1 MTNAINHEEAGESAS
16 IPCDGCGATENSKRC
31 IGCLHDFG
39 TPESAWV
46 QKYTRPATQQQESS
60 QC

>member
-1 MTNAINHEEAGESAS
+1 V
-16 IPCDGCGATENSKRC
+16 PCGGCGATEDGKRC

-46 QKYTRPATQQQESS
+46 RKHAERSR
-60 QC
+60 